1 MALQPQQRTMA
12 ILGGVFV
19 GGVIIAV
26 LIVSLVNGGD
36 PKHAVDIDPNQPS
49 TSTSTSTTTLPL
61 LTTTFPPIT
70 VPPVPPPTTPTP
82 TTATTITPG
91 TTIVIPPPTTTP
103 TTAPPPTSTAPTT
116 PTTKQLSVA
125 GELDALLEN
134 VLLGGVPPD
143 DPDAPGLVRV
153 VVRAQVRV
161 TWSLDE
167 TLSADEQR
175 VEARLE
181 AAAILQAIQSYARLE
196 DQTIVLRATLP
207 DPGTGDPTRVLRLV
221 FQRDTLDA
229 IDFATIDP
237 LTIFD
242 LADDSDIDPI
252 LEPSPATTTT
262 SSSTTTTT

>member
-1 MALQPQQRTMA
+1 MAV
-12 ILGGVFV
+12 LGSVFV

-26 LIVSLVNGGD
+26 LIVSLVSGDD
-36 PKHAVDIDPNQPS
+36 PKRAVDIDPNQPS
-49 TSTSTSTTTLPL
+49 TSTSSTTL
-61 LTTTFPPIT
+61 LLTTTTFPPIT
-70 VPPVPPPTTPTP
+70 VPPIPPPTTPPP

-91 TTIVIPPPTTTP
+91 TTIVIPPTTTP
-103 TTAPPPTSTAPTT
+103 TTAPPPPTSTAPTT

-125 GELDALLEN
+125 GELDALIEN

-161 TWSLDE
+161 TWTLDE
-167 TLSADEQR
+167 TLSPDEQR

-181 AAAILQAIQSYARLE
+181 AAAILQAIQSFARLE
-196 DQTIVLRATLP
+196 DQSIVLRATLP

-221 FQRDTLDA
+221 FQRATLDA
-229 IDFATIDP
+229 IDFTTIDP
-237 LTIFD
+237 L
-242 LADDSDIDPI
+242 
-252 LEPSPATTTT
+252 LEPSPATTT

>member
-1 MALQPQQRTMA
+1 MA

-26 LIVSLVNGGD
+26 LIVSLVSGDD
-36 PKHAVDIDPNQPS
+36 PKRAVNVDPTQP
-49 TSTSTSTTTLPL
+49 STSTTTLPL
-61 LTTTFPPIT
+61 LTTSL
-70 VPPVPPPTTPTP
+70 PPTTIFVPPTSPPP

-91 TTIVIPPPTTTP
+91 TTIVVPPPTTA
-103 TTAPPPTSTAPTT
+103 TTAPPPPTSTAPTT

-134 VLLGGVPPD
+134 VLLGGVPPE

-153 VVRAQVRV
+153 VVRATVRV
-161 TWSLDE
+161 TWTLDE

-181 AAAILQAIQSYARLE
+181 AAAILQAIQSYARLG
-196 DQTIVLRATLP
+196 DQSIVLRATLP
-207 DPGTGDPTRVLRLV
+207 DPDDDGNPKRVIRLV
-221 FQRDTLDA
+221 YDRATLDA
-229 IDFATIDP
+229 IDFTTIDP
-237 LTIFD
+237 LTIFE
-242 LADDSDIDPI
+242 LADDADIDPI
-252 LEPSPATTTT
+252 LEPSPATTT